1 MPWRWRG
8 DRRGVPVDE
17 VRASTD
23 GGERVVSRAI
33 SDRHGNPAVLVAVR
47 VGDTWTDS
55 VAIEGEDRTVAMRH
69 RTHGD
74 SALIVPSE
82 LGSERSAVWRRDGRC
97 EDVLAELLEL
107 PTG

>member
-1 MPWRWRG
+1 MTGQAYPSTKYV
-8 DRRGVPVDE
+8 RRLTAANGRRHE
-17 VRASTD
+17 L
-23 GGERVVSRAI
+23 I
-33 SDRHGNPAVLVAVR
+33 SDRHGNPVVLVAVR

-69 RTHGD
+69 RTRGD

-82 LGSERSAVWRRDGRC
+82 LGSEASTVWHRDGRC
-97 EDVLAELLEL
+97 ADVLAELLEL

>member
-1 MPWRWRG
+1 MTGEGYPSTKYVCRLTAANGWRH
-8 DRRGVPVDE
+8 E
-17 VRASTD
+17 L
-23 GGERVVSRAI
+23 I
-33 SDRHGNPAVLVAVR
+33 LDRHGNPAVLVAVR

-69 RTHGD
+69 RTRGD

-82 LGSERSAVWRRDGRC
+82 LGSERSAVWRRDGHC
-97 EDVLAELLEL
+97 EDILAELLEL

>member
-1 MPWRWRG
+1 VTGEEYPATRYV
-8 DRRGVPVDE
+8 RRLTVANGWCHELLP
-17 VRASTD
+17 
-23 GGERVVSRAI
+23 
-33 SDRHGNPAVLVAVR
+33 DRHGNPAVLVAVR
-47 VGDTWTDS
+47 IGDTWTDS

-69 RTHGD
+69 RTHSE

-82 LGSERSAVWRRDGRC
+82 LGSERSAVWHRDGRC